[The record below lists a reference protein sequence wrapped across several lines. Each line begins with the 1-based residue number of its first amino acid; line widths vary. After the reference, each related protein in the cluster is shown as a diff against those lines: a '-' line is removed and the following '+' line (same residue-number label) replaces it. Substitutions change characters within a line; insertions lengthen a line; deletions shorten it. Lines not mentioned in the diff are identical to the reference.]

1 MPLVSASLLLLIMDN
16 SPYHDSPYADEHTST
31 RDKGKQ
37 LSTSNFEA
45 EAAKIRAR
53 MPYRP
58 PSPSNAPLARDAGIS
73 AFTNGLPSLVRD
85 APSSRLPNQ
94 MSREGPRP
102 RAPGETRD
110 PDFYERLT
118 PRNQMLF
125 KLYGATTLF
134 GLVGFASVIYT
145 AWNIHFMK
153 IFSPKAK
160 EVMLDV
166 YGLNG
171 YGGMAIIVRACLLP

>member
-1 MPLVSASLLLLIMDN
+1 MDN

-31 RDKGKQ
+31 KDKGK
-37 LSTSNFEA
+37 LPSTSNFEA

-58 PSPSNAPLARDAGIS
+58 PSPSDAPLSRDAGIS
-73 AFTNGLPSLVRD
+73 AFTNGINNGFPQLVRD
-85 APSSRLPNQ
+85 APTSRLPNQ
-94 MSREGPRP
+94 MTREGPRP

-110 PDFYERLT
+110 SDFYERLT
-118 PRNQMLF
+118 PRNQKLF
-125 KLYGATTLF
+125 KFYGATALF
-134 GLVGFASVIYT
+134 GLIGFASVVYS

-160 EVMLDV
+160 EVMMVV
-166 YGLNG
+166 YELNG
-171 YGGMAIIVRACLLP
+171 YGGMVIIVSACLLL